1 MIRQT
6 FLRRQTLRCLKS
18 TPQALVQLPQASSD
32 SAAKENTFQEASGA
46 NAFRNLNDWSKRSIL
61 GPALSLQQCPRCHK
75 RLSTGPQG
83 INAGFITGRKSSAAQ
98 VAFCENCKAYIASGT
113 GSKPAHPTNQALA
126 SSSAPQAVQST
137 EPPHDISRN
146 VIEKFDEHPGFRVSQ
161 PITAVPNYGGDNGG
175 GVTGFKITGDGPIP
189 TPRQLVAMLDQYVIG
204 QEQAKKT
211 LAVAVHN
218 HYKRVRHETNRRRLK
233 EQQAAAAAQ
242 NPGGAVPGFV
252 QFGKVNRSILE
263 TTTGPGP
270 SPPSGPAG
278 PHSHPHDRFPF
289 PPTPQAGTAIHASQ
303 QLQKQGSV
311 PYVNNH
317 ATSQHLPGSR
327 LKAVMEMSGERISG
341 PVGGGVGGPTTS
353 NDTPSFAGDADLAAS
368 LDDDVELEK
377 SNILMLGP
385 TGSGKT
391 LLAKTLAAV
400 AQVPFA
406 MADATTLTQAGY
418 VGEDVES
425 VLHKLWQVS
434 NYDLPSAQLG
444 IVYIDEIDKIVI
456 KDNNISITRDVSG
469 EGVQQAL
476 LKMLEGTTVNVPEK
490 GGRKSPRGDM
500 VALDT
505 RDILFIVGGA
515 FNGLDTQVSDRTAT
529 ASIGFG
535 NPVRARHGSG
545 AVKALGEGVLQQV
558 EQTDLMSYG
567 LIPEFVGR
575 FPIIT
580 ALHELSTDQLCEV
593 LTAPKNALSRQYLKQ
608 FEMSQAQLR
617 ITKKA
622 LQAIAVIAKEK
633 GTGARGLRS
642 IMERLLVDA
651 MFEAP
656 EDNVKAVLLSEEG
669 VAAGKAKVLQTE
681 DEMHEALAAAVAA
694 ESADDAHGSHEAQ
707 EQAVAFGF

>member
-1 MIRQT
+1 M
-6 FLRRQTLRCLKS
+6 K
-18 TPQALVQLPQASSD
+18 D
-32 SAAKENTFQEASGA
+32 
-46 NAFRNLNDWSKRSIL
+46 FRSLNDWSSGSGLK
-61 GPALSLQQCPRCHK
+61 PALNEQQCPRCHK
-75 RLSTGPQG
+75 RLNTGIQG
-83 INAGFITGRKSSAAQ
+83 VYAGVITGRKTSAAL
-98 VAFCENCKAYIASGT
+98 VVFCDNCKAYIARSNQQT
-113 GSKPAHPTNQALA
+113 HPTKQHAHQESQSPA
-126 SSSAPQAVQST
+126 TQAVQST
-137 EPPHDISRN
+137 EPLQDVKRN
-146 VIEKFDEHPGFRVSQ
+146 LLDKFDDPGPRVGQ
-161 PITAVPNYGGDNGG
+161 PVNAVPNFGGTDAHGVNG
-175 GVTGFKITGDGPIP
+175 FSIMGDGAIP
-189 TPRQLVAMLDQYVIG
+189 TPRQLVAELDQYVIG
-204 QEQAKKT
+204 QDQAKKT

-218 HYKRVRHETNRRRLK
+218 HYKRVRHETNRRRVK
-233 EQQAAAAAQ
+233 EQQAASAQ
-242 NPGGAVPGFV
+242 QHGAVAAF
-252 QFGKVNRSILE
+252 QSSKVTRSILE
-263 TTTGPGP
+263 TSTMPTPH
-270 SPPSGPAG
+270 SSQSG
-278 PHSHPHDRFPF
+278 PHSPPHDRFPF
-289 PPTPQAGTAIHASQ
+289 PPTPEAGSAVHASQ
-303 QLQKQGSV
+303 QLQKQASM
-311 PYVNNH
+311 PYINNSAVN
-317 ATSQHLPGSR
+317 QHVGGSR
-327 LKAVMEMSGERISG
+327 LKATMEMSGERISG
-341 PVGGGVGGPTTS
+341 PTDTADTS
-353 NDTPSFAGDADLAAS
+353 NDGSSPAGDAALGDA
-368 LDDDVELEK
+368 DDDVELEK

-434 NYDLPSAQLG
+434 NYDLAQAQLG

-490 GGRKSPRGDM
+490 GGRKNPRGDM

-535 NPVRARHGSG
+535 NPVRARHESG
-545 AVKALGEGVLQQV
+545 ARKALGEGVLQQV

-580 ALHELSTDQLCEV
+580 ALHELSTDELCQV
-593 LTAPKNALSRQYLKQ
+593 LVAPKNALTRQYSKQ
-608 FEMSQAQLR
+608 FDMSQAELH
-617 ITKKA
+617 ITQKA

-642 IMERLLVDA
+642 IMERLLMNA
-651 MFEAP
+651 MYEAP
-656 EDNVKAVLLSEEG
+656 EYDVRGALLSEEG
-669 VAAGKAKVLQTE
+669 VAAGRAQVFWTT
-681 DEMHEALAAAVAA
+681 DAIHEALAAVTAA
-694 ESADDAHGSHEAQ
+694 EAPEDAHDHPAAAAVGS
-707 EQAVAFGF
+707 

>member
-6 FLRRQTLRCLKS
+6 VLRRHTQTLRCLKS
-18 TPQALVQLPQASSD
+18 IPRAIAQLPQVSPEQ
-32 SAAKENTFQEASGA
+32 AKEISFQEPSGA
-46 NAFRNLNDWSKRSIL
+46 NVFRGLNDWSKRSIL
-61 GPALSLQQCPRCHK
+61 GPVLNEQQCPRCHK
-75 RLSTGPQG
+75 RLGNGPQG
-83 INAGFITGRKSSAAQ
+83 VNAGFITGRKNSSAQ
-98 VAFCENCKAYIASGT
+98 VVFCDNCKAYIASGA
-113 GSKPAHPTNQALA
+113 GKQNAQPSNQASEA
-126 SSSAPQAVQST
+126 AVASAPEAVQAT
-137 EPPHDISRN
+137 ETRQDIRRN
-146 VIEKFDEHPGFRVSQ
+146 LAEKYDDANTRVNQ
-161 PITAVPNYGGDNGG
+161 PITAVPNYGGNDGH

-204 QEQAKKT
+204 QEQAKRT

-218 HYKRVRHETNRRRLK
+218 HYKRVRHETSRRRLQ
-233 EQQAAAAAQ
+233 EQQAASAQ
-242 NPGGAVPGFV
+242 NGGAVASFI
-252 QFGKVNRSILE
+252 QSGKVNRSILE
-263 TTTGPGP
+263 TTTGP
-270 SPPSGPAG
+270 PPT
-278 PHSHPHDRFPF
+278 PHSAQTAPHSYPHDRFPF
-289 PPTPQAGTAIHASQ
+289 PPTPEAGSAVHASQ

-311 PYVNNH
+311 PYINNH
-317 ATSQHLPGSR
+317 TPSHHVGGSR
-327 LKAVMEMSGERISG
+327 LKAAMEMSGERISG
-341 PVGGGVGGPTTS
+341 PVEAPTSSDDTS
-353 NDTPSFAGDADLAAS
+353 SGFAGDETFGGEN
-368 LDDDVELEK
+368 DDVELEK

-434 NYDLPSAQLG
+434 NYDLSSAQLG

-490 GGRKSPRGDM
+490 GGRKNPRGDM

-535 NPVRARHGSG
+535 NPVRARHESG
-545 AVKALGEGVLQQV
+545 ARKALGEGVLQQV

-593 LTAPKNALSRQYLKQ
+593 LVTPKNALSRQYSKQ
-608 FEMSQAQLR
+608 FEMSQARLS
-617 ITKKA
+617 ITQKA
-622 LQAIAVIAKEK
+622 LQAIAVIAKDK

-651 MFEAP
+651 MFDAP
-656 EDNVKAVLLSEEG
+656 EPNVKAVLLSEEG
-669 VAAGKAKVLQTE
+669 VAAGKAKILETE
-681 DEMHEALAAAVAA
+681 DEMREALAAANTA
-694 ESADDAHGSHEAQ
+694 ENSDDSQGSNETQ
-707 EQAVAFGF
+707 EQAAAVGS

>member
-1 MIRQT
+1 MGH
-6 FLRRQTLRCLKS
+6 
-18 TPQALVQLPQASSD
+18 SD
-32 SAAKENTFQEASGA
+32 LTYCSEPHDAIGA
-46 NAFRNLNDWSKRSIL
+46 
-61 GPALSLQQCPRCHK
+61 
-75 RLSTGPQG
+75 QG
-83 INAGFITGRKSSAAQ
+83 VNAGFITGRKNSSAQ
-98 VAFCENCKAYIASGT
+98 AYIASGA
-113 GSKPAHPTNQALA
+113 GKQPGQATNQASESA
-126 SSSAPQAVQST
+126 VASAPEAVQST
-137 EPPHDISRN
+137 EPRQDIRRN
-146 VIEKFDEHPGFRVSQ
+146 LAEKYDDANTRVNQ
-161 PITAVPNYGGDNGG
+161 PITAVPNYGGNDGH

-204 QEQAKKT
+204 QEQAKRT

-218 HYKRVRHETNRRRLK
+218 HYKRVRHETSRRRLK
-233 EQQAAAAAQ
+233 EQQAASAP
-242 NPGGAVPGFV
+242 NGGAVASFV
-252 QFGKVNRSILE
+252 QSGKVNRSILE
-263 TTTGPGP
+263 TTTGPLP
-270 SPPSGPAG
+270 T
-278 PHSHPHDRFPF
+278 PHSAQTAPHSYPHDRFPF
-289 PPTPQAGTAIHASQ
+289 PPTPEAGSAIHASQ

-311 PYVNNH
+311 PYVNNYTPSH
-317 ATSQHLPGSR
+317 HVAGSR
-327 LKAVMEMSGERISG
+327 LKAAMEMSGERISG
-341 PVGGGVGGPTTS
+341 PVDVPTS
-353 NDTPSFAGDADLAAS
+353 SGDASGFAGDETFGGEN
-368 LDDDVELEK
+368 DDVELEK

-434 NYDLPSAQLG
+434 NYDLSSAQLG

-490 GGRKSPRGDM
+490 GGRKNPRGDM

-535 NPVRARHGSG
+535 NP
-545 AVKALGEGVLQQV
+545 
-558 EQTDLMSYG
+558 
-567 LIPEFVGR
+567 
-575 FPIIT
+575 
-580 ALHELSTDQLCEV
+580 ELSTDQLCEV
-593 LTAPKNALSRQYLKQ
+593 LVTPKNALSRQYAKQ
-608 FEMSQAQLR
+608 FEMSQARLS
-617 ITKKA
+617 ITQKA
-622 LQAIAVIAKEK
+622 LQAIAVIAKDK

-651 MFEAP
+651 MFDVSLPNAP
-656 EDNVKAVLLSEEG
+656 EPNVKAVLLSEEG
-669 VAAGKAKVLQTE
+669 VAAGKAKVLETE
-681 DEMHEALAAAVAA
+681 DEMREALAAANAA
-694 ESADDAHGSHEAQ
+694 ENSDDSHGSNESQ
-707 EQAVAFGF
+707 EQAAAVGS